1 MTAFLLVP
9 SIDDRMFSVL
19 AVGLLGGLL
28 VGIPLY
34 LVGVSPSPP
43 HRPTTEESL
52 TASGYGLVLW
62 VWYGV
67 QSFTT
72 GLIAPSIARVLGAY
86 LVGAGLGFVGAIVI
100 VAVLSMVAILMA
112 ENT

>member
-1 MTAFLLVP
+1 
-9 SIDDRMFSVL
+9 
-19 AVGLLGGLL
+19 
-28 VGIPLY
+28 
-34 LVGVSPSPP
+34 
-43 HRPTTEESL
+43 
-52 TASGYGLVLW
+52 